1 LDCVLSE
8 VQTQA
13 EGAVDNINITGDT
26 DFVLLEVQSEAE
38 KIFDNLYHISGTV
51 PFLPYPR
58 KVAARDSNVQTQFN
72 VSKTWETKHKHP

>member
-13 EGAVDNINITGDT
+13 EGVVGNINITGDT
-26 DFVLLEVQSEAE
+26 DFVLLEIQCEAE
-38 KIFDNLYHISGTV
+38 EILDNLYYISGTV

-58 KVAARDSNVQTQFN
+58 KVATTDSTVQTQFN
-72 VSKTWETKHKHP
+72 TPVGYCGIAK